1 MDPATLS
8 AALAIG
14 VQLTQAALDWQAK
27 MSQPGGVTEADIDA
41 KLAEIGVSRAELIA
55 AIAAARAPGG

>member
-1 MDPATLS
+1 MDPVTLQ

-14 VQLTQAALDWQAK
+14 IQLTQAALDWQAK

-41 KLAEIGVSRAELIA
+41 KLAELGVSRAALA
-55 AIAAARAPGG
+55 QAIADARAPKV